1 MKESTKRR
9 KSKALIK
16 EEKKQEEW
24 KANDIAKKLAEWEL
38 LKQKESE
45 MDNINAEKESYR
57 QICHNMFIEGVIKQ
71 EPDGS
76 FIPVDDPLERE
87 SIKSK
92 SKQK

>member
-1 MKESTKRR
+1 
-9 KSKALIK
+9 
-16 EEKKQEEW
+16 
-24 KANDIAKKLAEWEL
+24 
-38 LKQKESE
+38 

-92 SKQK
+92 SKQKQGPSMSQQEESKGNEFEFVDKVPTGEEDEMEDLS